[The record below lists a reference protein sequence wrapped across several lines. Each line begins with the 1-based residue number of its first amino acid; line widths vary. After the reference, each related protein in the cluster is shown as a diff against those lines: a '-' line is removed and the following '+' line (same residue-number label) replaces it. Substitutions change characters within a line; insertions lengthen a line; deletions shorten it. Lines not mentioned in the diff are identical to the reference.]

1 MPDRCASPG
10 VKASAA
16 PIQRAHVLG
25 LAPLPAEPTRLYR
38 DAHRVVLKA
47 KAPFAGYV
55 REVRLRLHGRPA
67 GPADGSGWDVC
78 SYSTRAGDMGEAQ
91 GYLVEECRQAIRV
104 KHLLHEEQA
113 VRVAPPLYLE
123 AGQYVGVQN
132 TSGELCD
139 GWRASGG
146 GAVRGGVCLS
156 LDDESEHG
164 QYVWKFEGGVA
175 SERDWP
181 RGQLKT
187 AGRLKER
194 HVGFCAMLSGGGPS
208 EKDVGKDVFAPVHRA
223 VGVLKGLG
231 VADAK
236 GAPVGV
242 CIGAGACAPHR
253 SRSANNTTQ
262 AALKTAYSAVSNRLG
277 GATPSLIVAA
287 YTCMHEAKQVAEG
300 LRELAPNTP
309 FVGVSSCQGVV
320 ANGLWCSSKKT
331 APGNQTALGLWAIS
345 DDGGDYQIIHI
356 PDSALGDDPDDLTTR
371 QLAQQVVADRV
382 AAATTGRRTP
392 SFVLCFSAFGFS
404 EAVLEGV
411 KDAVDDG
418 VPVFGGT
425 AADNDVTEKW
435 SLFSSEGGVS
445 QKGVVVVL
453 GRSSVEVACC
463 MTSGFKPTERKGV
476 ATKVDGYWLKEI
488 DDRPALAMYNEWTNS
503 EGMVGL
509 TTNSSGTTL
518 IKDAS
523 SWQPLGVPLDD
534 ADKEFRVLHPM
545 KADSAAGSLK
555 LAGSVTEGTNLTL
568 LRGDADSLV
577 DHLLESCERIEV
589 EAKECLGAFMI
600 LCGGLVMAM
609 EEEIKEV
616 YEKLTDVGGKRA
628 SLGMCAFGE
637 QGPNCNRESMHG
649 NLMFGVLMFS
659 NKPVRPTR

>member
-1 MPDRCASPG
+1 M
-10 VKASAA
+10 
-16 PIQRAHVLG
+16 
-25 LAPLPAEPTRLYR
+25 
-38 DAHRVVLKA
+38 
-47 KAPFAGYV
+47 
-55 REVRLRLHGRPA
+55 
-67 GPADGSGWDVC
+67 
-78 SYSTRAGDMGEAQ
+78 
-91 GYLVEECRQAIRV
+91 
-104 KHLLHEEQA
+104 
-113 VRVAPPLYLE
+113 
-123 AGQYVGVQN
+123 
-132 TSGELCD
+132 
-139 GWRASGG
+139 
-146 GAVRGGVCLS
+146 
-156 LDDESEHG
+156 
-164 QYVWKFEGGVA
+164 
-175 SERDWP
+175 
-181 RGQLKT
+181 
-187 AGRLKER
+187 
-194 HVGFCAMLSGGGPS
+194 
-208 EKDVGKDVFAPVHRA
+208 
-223 VGVLKGLG
+223 
-231 VADAK
+231 
-236 GAPVGV
+236 
-242 CIGAGACAPHR
+242 
-253 SRSANNTTQ
+253 
-262 AALKTAYSAVSNRLG
+262 
-277 GATPSLIVAA
+277 
-287 YTCMHEAKQVAEG
+287 
-300 LRELAPNTP
+300 
-309 FVGVSSCQGVV
+309 SSCQGVV

-371 QLAQQVVADRV
+371 RLAKEVVADRV

-392 SFVLCFSAFGFS
+392 QFVLCFSAFGFS

-488 DDRPALAMYNEWTNS
+488 DHEPALTVYDKWTNS
-503 EGMVGL
+503 ESMVGL

-659 NKPVRPTR
+659 NKPVRPTQVPTREPS